1 VVNIITATVIGTVTG
16 ALGMGMSSMTSSSGD
31 EVEVNIPGVGKI
43 DTGKMEDAAKKL
55 EGMANGEA
63 PKPVDLAAL
72 QALLPTTIGAYQR
85 VSIESTGVGGIGS
98 AAEAKYKSGD
108 KTIEVKIVDLAGM
121 GAVAGVLG
129 GMGIEQ
135 NREDADGYER
145 TRTVDGKIQ
154 TEKWNNKR
162 SKGSYGTQVAGRF
175 MIEVSGEAG
184 SIDEL
189 KAVAASIDAGKL
201 EALAK

>member
-1 VVNIITATVIGTVTG
+1 
-16 ALGMGMSSMTSSSGD
+16 MG
-31 EVEVNIPGVGKI
+31 V
-43 DTGKMEDAAKKL
+43 
-55 EGMANGEA
+55 
-63 PKPVDLAAL
+63 
-72 QALLPTTIGAYQR
+72 
-85 VSIESTGVGGIGS
+85 
-98 AAEAKYKSGD
+98 
-108 KTIEVKIVDLAGM
+108 
-121 GAVAGVLG
+121 
-129 GMGIEQ
+129 EQ

-175 MIEVSGEAG
+175 MVEADGEAG

-189 KAVAASIDAGKL
+189 KAIVTGIDAGKL